1 VAEIFGRSADG
12 RSTLVVANDERMTEL
27 LFRSYRNTAR
37 VAKNAITMEAL
48 KIEREGSL
56 GVGNPHSGSPTT
68 EIDAR
73 AVSKTHFSNS
83 NGETL

>member
-27 LFRSYRNTAR
+27 LFRSYRNAAR

-48 KIEREGSL
+48 KIEREG
-56 GVGNPHSGSPTT
+56 NPWCW
-68 EIDAR
+68 
-73 AVSKTHFSNS
+73 
-83 NGETL
+83 